1 MRGTARR
8 LMVIVMAICAGA
20 LAVAAASAAASSTA
34 AAADPPAITIGADG
48 ETAPVFSYANAIRE
62 RVSIPVPGVDQDGD
76 GITDQMSID
85 IVRPAETNSGLK
97 VPAIIDPSPY
107 YTSLGRGNET
117 EYIHTTPDGVLDKFP
132 LFYDNYF
139 VPRGYAFIA
148 ADAIGTGFS
157 TGCPLHGGPGDVA
170 GFKAVIDWLMGRTP
184 GYDKNGNPVTAS
196 WDNGKNAMI
205 GKSYD
210 GTFANGTASTG
221 VDGLTTIVPISAIS
235 DWYDYSRMGGIRFN
249 THYPASLSN
258 SITQNVTATQLGV
271 VPPNRNTLCLGSRNA
286 MSAIDGDPD
295 GDINQ
300 FWQDRNYNLNVGN
313 VHAAVLESQ
322 GLNDDNVRPNHFGQW
337 WAGLT
342 ANNVPR
348 KLWLS
353 QEGHVDPFDYRR
365 AAWVD
370 TLHRWFDYWLQG
382 VQNGIMSE
390 PQVDIETAPNTWET
404 QASWPLPGTKPIDVF
419 LRGTAAGA
427 AGNLG
432 LSTGGNTDS
441 LTFTDANL
449 SETNYLS
456 LTNSQAN
463 KLMFLSSPLTHDLRI
478 SGTPIVDIMASL
490 SKTQSNLS
498 AFLVDYGGGVVHV
511 NRTSNEG
518 VQNAT
523 TSSCYG
529 DSTPTDDGCYLDVT
543 ERTTTPA
550 LWRVSKGI
558 LDSTNRDSLFTG
570 LGSPAVIGTKYEFKW
585 PTLPNDYTF
594 PAGHQIGIVI
604 GANFSGYGSVNGT
617 TATAITVD
625 TRASKIILPI
635 VGGHTAAFASG
646 AFAADTT
653 APTLHLPADSSTEA
667 TGPATTVTYT
677 ATVTDNE
684 DPNPTISCTPASG
697 SGFAVG
703 TTTVNC
709 TGTDETGNT
718 ATGSF
723 HVTVTDTTAPSI
735 SPGVDASAEATG
747 PLTQVSYALPT
758 ASDLVDGAITP
769 VCTPAPGALFPLG
782 PTLVTCTATDA
793 HGNASHTTLTVTVHD
808 TTAPSLTVPV
818 SVVVDGTTPTGGRA
832 SWTATATDLVDPSPT
847 VTCVP
852 ASGSFFATGD
862 TLVTCTAT
870 DASGNSSSKSF
881 NVHVNGVPEEF
892 DNLTAVVQSLGLDT
906 GLTTRLLTWLS
917 TAQRHLDRQKDACQ
931 QLDGFLLQVLAQA
944 GKVNPTLTVAQA
956 KALAAAANA
965 LEGSIGCLS
974 PTSPAPAAE
983 QGLLGLLG
991 TIEGFNLNPGVE
1003 NPLTNQVRETNK
1015 NVVNGS
1021 GACSSLTDLTAQI
1034 GDLAGKHKLTAAQ
1047 AAQLL
1052 SAVASIRGT
1061 LGCDGGGQL

>member
-1 MRGTARR
+1 MKGSAKR
-8 LMVIVMAICAGA
+8 LAVVAMAIFAST
-20 LAVAAASAAASSTA
+20 LAVAAASAPAAVA
-34 AAADPPAITIGADG
+34 VDPPSIVIGADG
-48 ETAPVFSYANAIRE
+48 ETAPVFSYADAIRE
-62 RVSIPVPGVDQDGD
+62 RVFIPVPGVDQDGD

-85 IVRPAETNSGLK
+85 IIRPAETNSGLK

-107 YTSLGRGNET
+107 YTSLGRGNES
-117 EYIHTTPDGVLDKFP
+117 EFIHTTPDGVLDKFP
-132 LFYDNYF
+132 LYYDNFF

-148 ADAIGTGFS
+148 ADAIGTAFS

-184 GYDKNGNPVTAS
+184 GFDKNGNPVTAS

-210 GTFANGTASTG
+210 GTFANGVASTG

-249 THYPASLSN
+249 THYPASLS
-258 SITQNVTATQLGV
+258 STITQNVSATQLGV
-271 VPPNRNTLCLGSRNA
+271 APPNRNALCLASRNA
-286 MSAIDGDPD
+286 MSAVDGDTD

-313 VHAAVLESQ
+313 VHAAVFESQ

-342 ANNVPR
+342 AHNVPR

-365 AAWVD
+365 AVWVD

-382 VQNGIMSE
+382 VPNGIMSE

-404 QASWPLPGTKPIDVF
+404 QPSWPLPGTKPIDVF

-427 AGNLG
+427 QGNLG

-449 SETNYLS
+449 SENNYLS

-463 KLMFLSSPLTHDLRI
+463 KLLFLSAPLTHDVRI

-518 VQNAT
+518 VQNLT

-529 DSTPTDDGCYLDVT
+529 DSTPADDSCYLDVA
-543 ERTTTPA
+543 ERTTTPT

-570 LGSPAVIGTKYEFKW
+570 LGSLAVIGTKYEFKW

-604 GANFSGYGSVNGT
+604 GANFSGYSAVNGT
-617 TATAITVD
+617 TGTAITVD
-625 TRASKIILPI
+625 TRASKMVLPI
-635 VGGHTAAFASG
+635 VGGYTAALASG
-646 AFAADTT
+646 AFAPDTT
-653 APTLHLPADSSTEA
+653 APTLHLPAGSTTEA
-667 TGPATTVTYT
+667 TGPTTPVSYT
-677 ATVTDNE
+677 VSVTDNE
-684 DPNPTISCTPASG
+684 DPNPTISCTPG
-697 SGFAVG
+697 SGIGFPVG
-703 TTTVNC
+703 VTTVNC
-709 TGTDETGNT
+709 TGTDASGNT

-723 HVTVTDTTAPSI
+723 PVTVTDTTAPTI
-735 SPGVDASAEATG
+735 SAGVDATAEATG
-747 PLTQVSYALPT
+747 PTGAHVSYTGPT

-769 VCTPAPGALFPLG
+769 VCTPAPGALYALG
-782 PTLVTCTATDA
+782 STLVTCTATDA
-793 HGNASHTTLTVTVHD
+793 HGNASHTTLTVTVRD
-808 TTAPSLTVPV
+808 TTAPSLTVPA
-818 SVVVDGTTPTGGRA
+818 SVVADATTPTGGRA
-832 SWTATATDLVDPSPT
+832 SWNATATDAVDPNPA

-852 ASGSFFATGD
+852 VSGSFFTIGD
-862 TLVTCTAT
+862 TTVSCTAT
-870 DASGNSSSKSF
+870 DASGNMSSPKTF
-881 NVHVNGVPEEF
+881 TVHVNGVSEELT
-892 DNLTAVVQSLGLDT
+892 NLINAVGSLGLDV
-906 GLTTRLLTWLS
+906 GLTTSLETWLT
-917 TAQRHLDRQKDACQ
+917 TAQVHLDRQKDACQ
-931 QLDGFLLQVLAQA
+931 QLDWFLLQVLGQA
-944 GKVNPTLTVAQA
+944 GKVSPTLTVAQA
-956 KALAAAANA
+956 KGLVASADA
-965 LEGSIGCLS
+965 LEGTLGCLS
-974 PTSPAPAAE
+974 PASPAPQNE
-983 QGLLGLLG
+983 QSLLGLLG
-991 TIEGFNLNPGVE
+991 TIEGFGLNAGVE
-1003 NPLTNQVRETNK
+1003 NPLTNLVRAANTALA
-1015 NVVNGS
+1015 S
-1021 GACSSLTDLTAQI
+1021 GDSACPSLTDLGTQI
-1034 GDLAGKHKLTAAQ
+1034 DYLVGKKKLTAAQ

-1052 SAVASIRGT
+1052 SAVGSIRSN
-1061 LGCDGGGQL
+1061 LGCGGYA

>member
-1 MRGTARR
+1 MRGSASR
-8 LMVIVMAICAGA
+8 LAVVAMAICAGA
-20 LAVAAASAAASSTA
+20 FAFTAASASAAT
-34 AAADPPAITIGADG
+34 DPPAITIGPDG
-48 ETAPVFSYANAIRE
+48 ETAPVFSYADAIRE
-62 RVSIPVPGVDQDGD
+62 RVFIPVPGDDQDGD

-85 IVRPAETNSGLK
+85 IIRPAETSSGLK

-107 YTSLGRGNET
+107 YTSLGRGNES
-117 EYIHTTPDGVLDKFP
+117 EFIHTTPDGVLDKFP
-132 LFYDNYF
+132 LYYDNYF

-148 ADAIGTGFS
+148 ADAIGTAFS
-157 TGCPLHGGPGDVA
+157 TGCPLHGGPGDIA
-170 GFKAVIDWLMGRTP
+170 GFKAVVDWLMGRTP

-210 GTFANGTASTG
+210 GTFANGVASTG

-249 THYPASLSN
+249 THYPASLS
-258 SITQNVTATQLGV
+258 STITQNVSASQLGV
-271 VPPNRNTLCLGSRNA
+271 VPPNRNALCLASRNA
-286 MSAIDGDPD
+286 MSAVDGDPD

-313 VHAAVLESQ
+313 VHAAVFESQ
-322 GLNDDNVRPNHFGQW
+322 GLNDDNVRPNHFAQW

-342 ANNVPR
+342 AHNVPR

-382 VQNGIMSE
+382 VPNGIMSE

-404 QASWPLPGTKPIDVF
+404 QPSWPLPGTKPIDVF
-419 LRGTAAGA
+419 LRGTAAGV

-449 SETNYLS
+449 SENNYLS
-456 LTNSQAN
+456 LTNTQAN
-463 KLMFLSSPLTHDLRI
+463 KLLFLSAPLAHDVRI

-511 NRTSNEG
+511 NRTSNDG
-518 VQNAT
+518 VINLT

-529 DSTPTDDGCYLDVT
+529 DSTPTDDGCYLDVA
-543 ERTTTPA
+543 ERTTTPT

-570 LGSPAVIGTKYEFKW
+570 LGSLAAIGTKYEFKW

-604 GANFSGYGSVNGT
+604 GANFSGYSAVNGT
-617 TATAITVD
+617 TQTAITVD
-625 TRASKIILPI
+625 TRASKMILPI
-635 VGGHTAAFASG
+635 VGGYTAALNSG
-646 AFAADTT
+646 AFAPDTT
-653 APTLHLPADSSTEA
+653 APTLHLPTVAATEA
-667 TGPATTVTYT
+667 TGPATPVSYTVS
-677 ATVTDNE
+677 VTDNE
-684 DPNPTISCTPASG
+684 DPSPTVSCTPSSG

-709 TGTDETGNT
+709 TGTDASGNT

-723 HVTVTDTTAPSI
+723 PVTVTDTTAPTI
-735 SPGVDASAEATG
+735 AAGVDATAEATG
-747 PLTQVSYALPT
+747 PTGAHVSYTVPA
-758 ASDLVDGAITP
+758 ASDLVDGSITP
-769 VCTPAPGALFPLG
+769 VCAPAPGALFALG
-782 PTLVTCTATDA
+782 ATLVTCAATDA
-793 HGNASHTTLTVTVHD
+793 HGNSSHTTLTVTVRD

-818 SVVVDGTTPTGGRA
+818 SVVADATTPTGGHA
-832 SWTATATDLVDPSPT
+832 SWSTSATDLVDPSPT

-852 ASGSFFATGD
+852 ASGSFFAIGD
-862 TLVTCTAT
+862 TTVSCTAT
-870 DASGNSSSKSF
+870 DAAGNTSAPKTF
-881 NVHVNGVPEEF
+881 TVHVNNVSEEF
-892 DNLTAVVQSLGLDT
+892 ANLTTVVDSLGLNP
-906 GLTTRLLTWLS
+906 GLTASLQAWLT

-931 QLDGFLLQVLAQA
+931 QLDGFLLQALAQA
-944 GKVNPTLTVAQA
+944 GKVNPTLTIAQGQ
-956 KALAAAANA
+956 ALVAAANA
-965 LEGSIGCLS
+965 LEGSVGCLS
-974 PTSPAPAAE
+974 PASTAPAAE
-983 QGLLGLLG
+983 QSLLGLIG
-991 TIEGFNLNPGVE
+991 TIEGFNLNPGIE
-1003 NPLTNQVRETNK
+1003 NPLTNQVRDANALLA
-1015 NVVNGS
+1015 S
-1021 GACSSLTDLTAQI
+1021 GESACSSLTDLSTQI
-1034 GDLAGKHKLTAAQ
+1034 TSLVGRQKLTAAQ
-1047 AAQLL
+1047 AAQLR
-1052 SAVASIRGT
+1052 SAVASIRDI
-1061 LGCDGGGQL
+1061 LGCSV